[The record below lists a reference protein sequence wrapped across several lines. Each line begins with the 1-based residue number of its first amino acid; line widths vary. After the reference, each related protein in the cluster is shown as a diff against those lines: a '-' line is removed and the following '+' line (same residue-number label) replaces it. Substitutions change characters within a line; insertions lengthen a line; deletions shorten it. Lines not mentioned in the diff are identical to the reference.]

1 MCFLFL
7 LYKKTTLDVD
17 FLTMALPDPDSEDLD
32 DPDLSNNVPTGIY
45 ETKFYLTSPFK
56 LLEFCNSSV
65 TFKILKHLYE
75 TNITVKTNYTNL
87 FVVGNMEVRTYP
99 AVVCCTEESRFIM
112 IRLFNFAGL
121 RRVLRHS
128 SGRGCDVKVVRIAR
142 VPGANQERLY
152 RSGEKRAVRYQ

>member
-1 MCFLFL
+1 MICFLL
-7 LYKKTTLDVD
+7 LSLKTTLDVD
-17 FLTMALPDPDSEDLD
+17 FLTTALQDPGSEDLD

-87 FVVGNMEVRTYP
+87 CVVGNMEVCRASP
-99 AVVCCTEESRFIM
+99 ARALCEPPFIRVCRCRFTTGTST
-112 IRLFNFAGL
+112 R
-121 RRVLRHS
+121 
-128 SGRGCDVKVVRIAR
+128 
-142 VPGANQERLY
+142 
-152 RSGEKRAVRYQ
+152 